1 MRLPTHLSIISGL
14 LASNKLLQMQA
25 HIEVTLCTLC
35 RDTTGRFQTF
45 SMENRFSQIVKK
57 AFDNT
62 ILFEE
67 LPKKKHKFA
76 APDFS
81 EKFLYYPP

>member
-45 SMENRFSQIVKK
+45 SMENCFSQKVKK

-67 LPKKKHKFA
+67 LPKKHKFA
-76 APDFS
+76 ALEFF
-81 EKFLYYPP
+81 EKFILYPP